1 MTDNTRRTL
10 HDQFSKSD
18 AYRSPNRIL
27 QTKYAESF
35 SHFMEQVQY
44 HTPLKSGRFML
55 GTVTVYVLTVTL
67 INVFFYFLPR
77 T

>member
-1 MTDNTRRTL
+1 MTDNTRRAPL

-44 HTPLKSGRFML
+44 HTPLKSGMLFMCFSKVPFNE
-55 GTVTVYVLTVTL
+55 TKTL
-67 INVFFYFLPR
+67 IFLL
-77 T
+77 